1 MEWLQMYKFALMFL
15 RHLETA
21 SSVFDLRIEKLQQ
34 WKKNF
39 LLLLIICVLLLL
51 FLISVASICS

>member
-1 MEWLQMYKFALMFL
+1 MYKFALMFL

-21 SSVFDLRIEKLQQ
+21 SSVFDLRIEKFQQ

-39 LLLLIICVLLLL
+39 LLLFIICVLLLL